1 MTVNGKEIT
10 SSEIAM
16 MTKKFLD
23 EGNEITKI
31 KTSKGQERRVRYEH
45 GFGSGRIGWFA
56 CKGKTK
62 VGRLNYP

>member
-31 KTSKGQERRVRYEH
+31 KTSKGQESRVRHEH
-45 GFGSGRIGWFA
+45 GFRRGRIGWFA

-62 VGRLNYP
+62 FGRVY